1 MTDPPDAWGDLH
13 THSSCSDGADAPEEV
28 VRRAAACGASLL
40 ALTDHDTVDGLDRAQ
55 AAAAALGLDF
65 LGGIELSARLGRREI
80 HVTGLGVDAA
90 NPDLRALAARLH
102 AGRLERSRRM
112 VELLARAG
120 ICLEVPG
127 AEEAAPPSARM
138 HIAVRLHALGVTR
151 TVQEGFDRFL
161 KPGRPAWVPKTLCS
175 IGEALDAVRAAGGV
189 GLVAHPG
196 LTPDLFAALPELLE
210 YPFDGIEAWHVS
222 HSPARVAELLAL
234 AEARGLLVA
243 GGSDC
248 HGNIKGEPPALGR
261 VRVPLD
267 RLRPLRERLGR

>member
-1 MTDPPDAWGDLH
+1 MTDGEEAWGDLH
-13 THSSCSDGADAPEEV
+13 THSSFSDGADAPEAV

-40 ALTDHDTVDGLDRAQ
+40 ALTDHDTVDGLGRARAE
-55 AAAAALGLDF
+55 AASLGLDF

-90 NPDLRALAARLH
+90 HPDLRALAARLH

-120 ICLEVPG
+120 ICLDVPG
-127 AEEAAPPSARM
+127 AEEAAPSARM
-138 HIAVRLHALGVTR
+138 HIAVRLHAMGITR

-161 KPGRPAWVPKTLCS
+161 KPGRPAWAPKTLCS

-189 GLVAHPG
+189 ALVAHPG
-196 LTPDLFAALPELLE
+196 LTPDLLSALPELLRH
-210 YPFDGIEAWHVS
+210 PFDGIEAWHVS
-222 HSPARVAELLAL
+222 HGPERVAALLAL
-234 AEARGLLVA
+234 AEERGLLVA

-261 VRVPLD
+261 VRVPLG